1 MFDLLSPVAMYL
13 ADSVL
18 SVIYTRSF
26 LKEKY
31 EKRGMSAIWV
41 SVYFLIHILIFIIG
55 ADRFPVGK
63 VVGIILNICILLF
76 MQSVFFQKDIQK
88 QFFITF
94 SFVAGTETAKYM
106 FVTFDIVISGWGNR
120 ILDYLLAE
128 EIINT
133 IEKAVAAIIIYNVVM
148 TALCVLFYTLLLS
161 GYLFLISREYVRKEY
176 PLQIQENVFL
186 VLPCIAVLCISVII
200 SRITASL
207 ANELEIII
215 YDAVPSTK
223 FWLPVIGI
231 LLLSTMIANV
241 ILFQK
246 LVAYHEET
254 GKRALLENQVRQ
266 MQKEITEIQDIY
278 SDMRGLRHDMRSHLA
293 NISLL
298 VKGTADSVEEELES
312 YIGKMEET
320 VSRLDFTYQT
330 GNPITDI
337 IIHQKGQEAEKKQIP
352 FEVDFAYPCKL
363 PIDVYD
369 IAVILNNALENA
381 IEACGRAE
389 GEKQIR
395 LRSFVRGCLF
405 FIEVE
410 NDFAGNIVM
419 EKESGLP
426 VSSKGNGKL
435 HGIGISNIQRCARK
449 YMGDIDIAISETD
462 GRKKFSLTIM
472 MNGIAASETVS
483 VN

>member
-18 SVIYTRSF
+18 SVIYTRNF

-41 SVYFLIHILIFIIG
+41 SIYFLIHILIFLIG

-133 IEKAVAAIIIYNVVM
+133 IEKAVAAITIYNVVM

-266 MQKEITEIQDIY
+266 MQKEIAEIQDIY
-278 SDMRGLRHDMRSHLA
+278 TDMRGLRHDMRSHLA

-298 VKGTADSVEEELES
+298 VKGAAGSVKEELEG

-320 VSRLDFTYQT
+320 VNRLDFTYQT
-330 GNPITDI
+330 GNPVTDI
-337 IIHQKGQEAEKKQIP
+337 IIHQKVQEAEKKQIP
-352 FEVDFAYPCKL
+352 FQVDFAYPCKL

-410 NDFAGNIVM
+410 NDFSGDIAID
-419 EKESGLP
+419 KESGLP
-426 VSSKGNGKL
+426 VSSKETGKL

-449 YMGDIDIAISETD
+449 YMGDIDIAVTD
-462 GRKKFSLTIM
+462 KGGRKKFCLTVT
-472 MNGIAASETVS
+472 MNAKAADI
-483 VN
+483 

>member
-18 SVIYTRSF
+18 SVIYTRNF

-41 SVYFLIHILIFIIG
+41 SIYFLIHILIFLIG

-133 IEKAVAAIIIYNVVM
+133 IEKAVAAITIYNVVM

-266 MQKEITEIQDIY
+266 MQKEIAEIQDIY
-278 SDMRGLRHDMRSHLA
+278 TDMRGLRHDMRSHLA

-298 VKGTADSVEEELES
+298 VKGAAGSVKEELEG

-320 VSRLDFTYQT
+320 VNRLDFTYQT

-337 IIHQKGQEAEKKQIP
+337 IIHQKVQEAEKKQIP
-352 FEVDFAYPCKL
+352 FQVDFAYPCKL

-381 IEACGRAE
+381 IEACGRGE

-410 NDFAGNIVM
+410 NDFSGDIAID
-419 EKESGLP
+419 KESGLP
-426 VSSKGNGKL
+426 VSSKETGKL

-449 YMGDIDIAISETD
+449 YMGDIDIAVTD
-462 GRKKFSLTIM
+462 KGGRKKFCLTVT
-472 MNGIAASETVS
+472 MNAKAADI
-483 VN
+483 

>member
-1 MFDLLSPVAMYL
+1 MFDLLLPIFMYL
-13 ADSVL
+13 IDSIL
-18 SVIYTRSF
+18 SVVYTRGF

-31 EKRGMSAIWV
+31 EKRGMPVIWSA
-41 SVYFLIHILIFIIG
+41 VYFLIQILVFIIE

-63 VVGIILNICILLF
+63 AAGIILNICILLF
-76 MQSVFFQKDIQK
+76 MQSFFFQKEMQK
-88 QFFITF
+88 QLFITF
-94 SFVAGTETAKYM
+94 SFMAGTETAKYM
-106 FVTFDIVISGWGNR
+106 FITFDIVVNGWGNK
-120 ILDYLLAE
+120 ILGHLLAE
-128 EIINT
+128 GILYT
-133 IEKAVAAIIIYNVVM
+133 GEKAVVVITICNAVM
-148 TALCVLFYTLLLS
+148 IALCVLFHALLLT
-161 GYLFLISREYVRKEY
+161 GYLFFISRKYVKKEY
-176 PLQIQENVFL
+176 PLQTHENVFL
-186 VLPCIAVLCISVII
+186 LLPCIAALCISVII
-200 SRITASL
+200 RL
-207 ANELEIII
+207 IISTLSNGMGVVI
-215 YDAVPSTK
+215 YEAVPPTR
-223 FWLPVIGI
+223 FWLLVIGALMFSDI
-231 LLLSTMIANV
+231 IASV
-241 ILFQK
+241 VLFQRQ
-246 LVAYHEET
+246 VQYHEET

-266 MQKEITEIQDIY
+266 MQKEIAEIQDIY

-298 VKGTADSVEEELES
+298 VKGAADSVEEELES

-352 FEVDFAYPCKL
+352 FRVDFVYPCNL

-389 GEKQIR
+389 GEKQIS

-426 VSSKGNGKL
+426 VSSKGNRRL

-449 YMGDIDIAISETD
+449 YMGDIDIAISETG
-462 GRKKFSLTIM
+462 GRKKFSLTVM
-472 MNGIAASETVS
+472 MNGKTA
-483 VN
+483 

>member
-18 SVIYTRSF
+18 SVIYTRNF

-41 SVYFLIHILIFIIG
+41 SIYFLIHILIFLIG

-133 IEKAVAAIIIYNVVM
+133 IEKAVAAITIYNVVM

-266 MQKEITEIQDIY
+266 MQKEIAEIQDIY

-298 VKGTADSVEEELES
+298 VKSAADSVNEELED

-320 VSRLDFTYQT
+320 VNRLDFTYQT

-337 IIHQKGQEAEKKQIP
+337 IIHQKVQEAEKKQIP
-352 FEVDFAYPCKL
+352 FQVDFAYPCKL

-410 NDFAGNIVM
+410 NDFSGDIAID
-419 EKESGLP
+419 KESGLP
-426 VSSKGNGKL
+426 VSSKETGKL

-449 YMGDIDIAISETD
+449 YMGDIDIAVTD
-462 GRKKFSLTIM
+462 KGGRKKFCLTVM
-472 MNGIAASETVS
+472 MNAKAADI
-483 VN
+483 

>member
-41 SVYFLIHILIFIIG
+41 SVYFLIHILIFLIG

-106 FVTFDIVISGWGNR
+106 FVTVDIVISGWGNR
-120 ILDYLLAE
+120 ILDYLLSE

-133 IEKAVAAIIIYNVVM
+133 IEKAVAAITIYNVVM

-161 GYLFLISREYVRKEY
+161 GYLFLISRKYVRKEY

-254 GKRALLENQVRQ
+254 GKRALLENQVWQ
-266 MQKEITEIQDIY
+266 MQKEIAEIQDIY
-278 SDMRGLRHDMRSHLA
+278 IDMRGLRHDMRSHLA

-298 VKGTADSVEEELES
+298 VKGAAGSVKEELEG

-320 VSRLDFTYQT
+320 VNRLDFTYQT

-337 IIHQKGQEAEKKQIP
+337 IIHQKVQEAEKKQIP
-352 FEVDFAYPCKL
+352 FQVDFAYPCKL

-410 NDFAGNIVM
+410 NDFSGDIAID
-419 EKESGLP
+419 KESGLP
-426 VSSKGNGKL
+426 VSSKETGKL

-449 YMGDIDIAISETD
+449 YMGDIDIAVTD
-462 GRKKFSLTIM
+462 KGGRKRFSLTVM
-472 MNGIAASETVS
+472 MNGKMADT
-483 VN
+483 

>member
-1 MFDLLSPVAMYL
+1 MFDLLLPIFMYL
-13 ADSVL
+13 IDSIL
-18 SVIYTRSF
+18 SVVYTRGF

-31 EKRGMSAIWV
+31 EKRGMPVIWSA
-41 SVYFLIHILIFIIG
+41 VYFLIQILVFIIE

-63 VVGIILNICILLF
+63 AAGIILNICILLF
-76 MQSVFFQKDIQK
+76 MQSFFFQKEMQK
-88 QFFITF
+88 QLFITF
-94 SFVAGTETAKYM
+94 SFMAGTETAKYM
-106 FVTFDIVISGWGNR
+106 FITFDIVVNGWGNK
-120 ILDYLLAE
+120 ILGHLLAE
-128 EIINT
+128 GILYT
-133 IEKAVAAIIIYNVVM
+133 GEKAVVVITICNAVM
-148 TALCVLFYTLLLS
+148 IALCVLFHALLLT
-161 GYLFLISREYVRKEY
+161 GYLFFISRKYVKKEY
-176 PLQIQENVFL
+176 PLQTHENVFL
-186 VLPCIAVLCISVII
+186 LLPCIAALCISVII
-200 SRITASL
+200 RL
-207 ANELEIII
+207 IISTLSNGMGVVI
-215 YDAVPSTK
+215 YEAVPPTR
-223 FWLPVIGI
+223 FWLLVIGALMFSDI
-231 LLLSTMIANV
+231 IASV
-241 ILFQK
+241 VLFQRQ
-246 LVAYHEET
+246 VQYHEET

-266 MQKEITEIQDIY
+266 MQKEIAEIQDIY

-298 VKGTADSVEEELES
+298 VKGAADSVEEELES

-352 FEVDFAYPCKL
+352 FRVDFVYPCNL

-426 VSSKGNGKL
+426 VSSKGNRRL

-449 YMGDIDIAISETD
+449 YMGDIDIAISETG
-462 GRKKFSLTIM
+462 GRKKFSLTVM
-472 MNGIAASETVS
+472 MNGKTA
-483 VN
+483 

>member
-1 MFDLLSPVAMYL
+1 MFDLLTPVLVYL
-13 ADSVL
+13 INSVL

-31 EKRGMSAIWV
+31 EKRGMPVIWAG
-41 SVYFLIHILIFIIG
+41 VYFLIQILVFIIG
-55 ADRFPVGK
+55 ADRFPLGK
-63 VVGIILNICILLF
+63 VAGIILNICILLF
-76 MQSVFFQKDIQK
+76 MQSFFFQKEMQK

-94 SFVAGTETAKYM
+94 SFVAGTETVRYM
-106 FVTFDIVISGWGNR
+106 FVTFDIVVSGWGNK

-128 EIINT
+128 DILNT
-133 IEKAVAAIIIYNVVM
+133 IKKTVAGITIYNAIMVV
-148 TALCVLFYTLLLS
+148 LCVLFYTLLLS
-161 GYLFLISREYVRKEY
+161 GYLFFISRKYVKKDY
-176 PLQIQENVFL
+176 PLQTHENVFL
-186 VLPCIAVLCISVII
+186 LLPCISALCISVII
-200 SRITASL
+200 RLLISSL
-207 ANELEIII
+207 NNGMGIVVYE
-215 YDAVPSTK
+215 AVPAIR
-223 FWLPVIGI
+223 FWLPVIGV
-231 LLLSTMIANV
+231 LMLSDIIASV
-241 ILFQK
+241 VLFQK
-246 LVAYHEET
+246 QVQYHEET

-266 MQKEITEIQDIY
+266 MQKEIAEIQDIY
-278 SDMRGLRHDMRSHLA
+278 TDMRGLRHDMRSHLA

-298 VKGTADSVEEELES
+298 VKGAADSVKEELED

-352 FEVDFAYPCKL
+352 FQVDFAYPQKL

-395 LRSFVRGCLF
+395 LRSYVKESLF
-405 FIEVE
+405 LIEVE
-410 NDFAGNIVM
+410 NDFSGDIVM
-419 EKESGLP
+419 EEESGLP

-435 HGIGISNIQRCARK
+435 HGIGISNMQRCAKK
-449 YMGDIDIAISETD
+449 YLGDIDIVISDTG
-462 GRKKFSLTIM
+462 GRKKFSLTVM
-472 MNGIAASETVS
+472 MNGKTVPQT
-483 VN
+483 

>member
-41 SVYFLIHILIFIIG
+41 SVYFLIHILIFLIG

-223 FWLPVIGI
+223 FWLPVIGV
-231 LLLSTMIANV
+231 LLFSTMIANV

-266 MQKEITEIQDIY
+266 MQKEIAEIQDIY
-278 SDMRGLRHDMRSHLA
+278 TDMRGLRHDMRSHLA

-298 VKGTADSVEEELES
+298 VKGAAGSVKEELEG

-320 VSRLDFTYQT
+320 VNRLDFTYQT

-337 IIHQKGQEAEKKQIP
+337 IIHQKVQEAEKKQIP
-352 FEVDFAYPCKL
+352 FQVDFAYPCKL

-410 NDFAGNIVM
+410 NDFSGDIAID
-419 EKESGLP
+419 KESGLP
-426 VSSKGNGKL
+426 VSSKETGKL

-449 YMGDIDIAISETD
+449 YMGDIDIAVTD
-462 GRKKFSLTIM
+462 KGGRKKFCLTVM
-472 MNGIAASETVS
+472 MNAKAADI
-483 VN
+483 

>member
-18 SVIYTRSF
+18 SVIYTRNF

-41 SVYFLIHILIFIIG
+41 SIYFLIHILIFLIG

-133 IEKAVAAIIIYNVVM
+133 IEKAVAAITIYNVVM

-266 MQKEITEIQDIY
+266 MQKEIAEIQDIY
-278 SDMRGLRHDMRSHLA
+278 TDMRGLRHDMRSHLA

-298 VKGTADSVEEELES
+298 VKGAAGSVKEELEG

-320 VSRLDFTYQT
+320 VNRLDFTYQT

-337 IIHQKGQEAEKKQIP
+337 IIHQKVQEAEKKQIP
-352 FEVDFAYPCKL
+352 FQVDFAYPCKL

-410 NDFAGNIVM
+410 NDFSGDIAID
-419 EKESGLP
+419 KESGLP
-426 VSSKGNGKL
+426 VSSKETGKL

-449 YMGDIDIAISETD
+449 YMGDIDIAVTD
-462 GRKKFSLTIM
+462 KGGRKKFCLTVM
-472 MNGIAASETVS
+472 MNGKMADT
-483 VN
+483 